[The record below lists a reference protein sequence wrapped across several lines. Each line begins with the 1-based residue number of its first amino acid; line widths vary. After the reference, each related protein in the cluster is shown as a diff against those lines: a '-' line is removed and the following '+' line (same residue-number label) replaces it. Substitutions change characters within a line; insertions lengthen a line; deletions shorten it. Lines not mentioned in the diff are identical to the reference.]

1 MIYKRISLFVF
12 IVITGIL
19 LLIGCGGDEGDHES
33 PEVTITSPT
42 DNQAIFG
49 KHTLKCTATDNESVV
64 TVYFFI
70 DGRMKEASAESRTV
84 FLFQWDTTAEEDSTL
99 HVIVAQ
105 AFDASDN
112 IGMSDTVY
120 CIVDN
125 RGKAPVAPGLSEPEN
140 VGKHSITLSWN
151 PSIDKDF
158 QEYRLYRNTADQ
170 WDGMEKLVIVL
181 SNKNQSSYVDVGS
194 NYDSSWA
201 TPWGLDENTAYYY
214 RLQVRDT
221 LGLYSNSN
229 VVSAVTKLPVPVVL
243 KENYS
248 ATKFTATISWYKSDE
263 DVKYYR
269 IHRNRNSNV
278 GSNLSDSVG
287 ITAARNSVFVDK
299 NLTSLTSYYY
309 KVFIVDNAGYATGS
323 NVIQVETA
331 GIGMISLNVPV
342 GDDVEKCLIR
352 LSWSKSLEEDDS
364 EYRVYR
370 ATHSGVTDSDDFVT
384 VISNKEDT
392 VYTDKC
398 LQQDK
403 LYYYVVYLIDSE
415 GNIAR
420 SNEIN
425 VRTMSIQAIPLTA
438 SDVGKYHITLSWE
451 SYPDNDF
458 LGYCLYRSTTANFD
472 TAHADKKLIFKEV
485 GLNEYIDA
493 DLTIDTQYF
502 YKFVVADTFGYM
514 AESELPVQTKNIQR
528 VEITDIEAINDSYFR
543 VRFTMNREDDD
554 FQYYAVYRDDSGPDV
569 DKSDLQVGTIIS
581 RSDTIF
587 NDPEPA
593 TQLQQ
598 YFYRVYV
605 FDSRDNSSAGSNVM
619 GDTLNSEP
627 APVTLSFLGSDN
639 SSIQLSWTMNQDDDF
654 ARYDLYRSV
663 QSEFT
668 KESSTAVKVVEI
680 ANKNTTTYT
689 ESGLP
694 SGVIYY
700 YCMYVADRGG
710 KCAAS
715 NIVQAY
721 TVP

>member
-1 MIYKRISLFVF
+1 MIHKRINLFIF

-19 LLIGCGGDEGDHES
+19 LLIGCGEDEGDHES
-33 PEVTITSPT
+33 PEVTITTPT
-42 DNQAIFG
+42 DNQTIFG

-84 FLFQWDTTAEEDSTL
+84 FLFHWDTTAEEDSTR
-99 HVIVAQ
+99 HIIVAQ
-105 AFDASDN
+105 AYDASDN
-112 IGMSDTVY
+112 IGMSDTIY

-125 RGKAPVAPGLSEPEN
+125 RGKAPVASGLSEPEN

-158 QEYRLYRNTADQ
+158 QEYRLYRNTVDQ
-170 WDGMEKLVIVL
+170 WNDMETLVIVL
-181 SNKNQSSYVDVGS
+181 SNKNQSSYIDVGS
-194 NYDSSWA
+194 NYDSSWV
-201 TPWGLDENTAYYY
+201 TPWGLDENSVYYY
-214 RLQVRDT
+214 RLQVHDT
-221 LGLYSNSN
+221 LGLYSASN
-229 VVSAVTKLPVPVVL
+229 VVSAKTKLPVPVVL

-248 ATKFTATISWYKSDE
+248 ATKFTATISWYKSGE

-287 ITAARNSVFVDK
+287 ITAAKNSMFVDR
-299 NLTSLTSYYY
+299 NLSSLTSYYY
-309 KVFIVDNAGYATGS
+309 KVFIVDDAGYATGS

-331 GIGMISLNVPV
+331 GIGTISLNVPV
-342 GDDVEKCLIR
+342 GDDVDKCSIR
-352 LSWSKSLEEDDS
+352 LSWSKSREEDDC

-370 ATHSGVTDSDDFVT
+370 ATHSGVTDSDDLVT
-384 VISNKEDT
+384 VISDKEDT
-392 VYTDKC
+392 VYTDQG

-415 GNIAR
+415 ENIAR

-438 SDVGKYHITLSWE
+438 SDIGKYNITLSWE
-451 SYPDNDF
+451 SYSDNDF
-458 LGYCLYRSTTANFD
+458 AAYYLYRSTTENFD
-472 TAHADKKLIFKEV
+472 TTYADKKLIFREI
-485 GLNEYIDA
+485 GLKEYIDT
-493 DLTIDTQYF
+493 DLTLDTQYF

-554 FQYYAVYRDDSGPDV
+554 FQYYAVYRDDSSPDV
-569 DKSDLQVGTIIS
+569 DKSDLQVGTITS
-581 RSDTIF
+581 RRDTLF
-587 NDPEPA
+587 DDPEPA

-605 FDSRDNSSAGSNVM
+605 FDSRGNSSAGSNVM

-627 APVTLSFLGSDN
+627 TPVTLSFSGSDN

-680 ANKNTTTYT
+680 TNKNTTTYT

-694 SGVIYY
+694 SGVVYY

-710 KCAAS
+710 KHTAS

>member
-1 MIYKRISLFVF
+1 VIYKRISLFVF

-42 DNQAIFG
+42 ANQTIFG

-99 HVIVAQ
+99 HIIVAQ
-105 AFDASDN
+105 AYDASDN
-112 IGMSDTVY
+112 IGMSDTIY

-125 RGKAPVAPGLSEPEN
+125 SGKAPVAPGLSEPEN

-170 WDGMEKLVIVL
+170 WDGMETLVFVL

-269 IHRNRNSNV
+269 VHRNRRSNV
-278 GSNLSDSVG
+278 GGNLSDSVG
-287 ITAARNSVFVDK
+287 ITAARNSVFVDR
-299 NLTSLTSYYY
+299 NLISLNSYYY
-309 KVFIVDNAGYATGS
+309 KVFIVDDAGYTAGS
-323 NVIQVETA
+323 NVVQVVTR
-331 GIGMISLNVPV
+331 GIGSFQLNIPV
-342 GDDVEKCLIR
+342 DDGVRKSSIR
-352 LSWSKSLEEDDS
+352 LKWSKSQEEGNC
-364 EYRVYR
+364 EYRIYR
-370 ATHSGVTDSDDFVT
+370 DTLSVVTEQDDLVT
-384 VISNKEDT
+384 TITDKEDT
-392 VYTDKC
+392 IYTDRC
-398 LQQDK
+398 LLQNQR
-403 LYYYVVYLIDSE
+403 YYYIVCLINDE
-415 GNIAR
+415 GIIAR
-420 SNEIN
+420 SNE
-425 VRTMSIQAIPLTA
+425 VDARTLRVQALQLNA
-438 SDVGKYHITLSWE
+438 SNIGKYEASINWE
-451 SYPDNDF
+451 SYPENDF
-458 LGYCLYRSTTANFD
+458 AGYFLYRSAGKNFD
-472 TAHADKKLIFKEV
+472 TSSADFKWIDYDVSQRSYRDTE
-485 GLNEYIDA
+485 LNV
-493 DLTIDTQYF
+493 DTQYF
-502 YKFVVADTFGYM
+502 YKFFIADTFGYK
-514 AESELPVQTKNIQR
+514 AESNLSIQTGHIQR
-528 VEITDIEAINDSYFR
+528 VEIQEVKTINNSNIQI
-543 VRFTMNREDDD
+543 RFTMNREDND
-554 FQYYAVYRDDSGPDV
+554 FQYYAIYRDDSGPDV
-569 DKSDLQVGTIIS
+569 DKSDLQVGTITS

-587 NDPEPA
+587 SDPEPA

-605 FDSRDNSSAGSNVM
+605 FDSRGNSSAGSNVM

-627 APVTLSFLGSDN
+627 TPVTLSFLGSDN
-639 SSIQLSWTMNQDDDF
+639 SSIQLNWTMNQDDDF

-680 ANKNTTTYT
+680 ANKNTITYT

-710 KCAAS
+710 KHTAS